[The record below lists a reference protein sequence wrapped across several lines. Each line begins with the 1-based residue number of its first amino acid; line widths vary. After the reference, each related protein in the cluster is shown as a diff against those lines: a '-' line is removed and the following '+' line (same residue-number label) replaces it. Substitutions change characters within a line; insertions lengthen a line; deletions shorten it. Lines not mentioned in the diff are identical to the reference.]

1 MGFLS
6 FWEVDSNHHFF
17 ISEVGQIVS
26 IVSIVSQKAGFFVLD
41 NNLSDSK
48 KPANIPMPRRE
59 IPKKS
64 YFGLFEILNIGG
76 TYHTHPVVDLS

>member
-6 FWEVDSNHHFF
+6 IWEMDSNHRYF

-48 KPANIPMPRRE
+48 KTAKIPIPRSE
-59 IPKKS
+59 IPPKS
-64 YFGLFEILNIGG
+64 CFGLFEILNIGG
-76 TYHTHPVVDLS
+76 TYHTPPVVDLS